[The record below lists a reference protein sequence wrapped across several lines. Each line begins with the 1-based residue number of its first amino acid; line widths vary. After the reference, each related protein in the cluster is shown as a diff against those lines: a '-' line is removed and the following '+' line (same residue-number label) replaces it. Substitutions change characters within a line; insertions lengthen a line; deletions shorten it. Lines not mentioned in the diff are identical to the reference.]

1 MCPSERNVK
10 VGSSVSKRLKSVNV
24 HTVSAQLT
32 IMRKCSTFFYTK
44 RQRTLRYFLNHSFNH

>member
-32 IMRKCSTFFYTK
+32 IMRKCSTFFYA
-44 RQRTLRYFLNHSFNH
+44 S